1 MTPGAA
7 SAENRPAPPHPRELL
22 ALALDA
28 ARAAGRLL
36 VEGRPADLRVS
47 ATKTSPTDIVTEMDT
62 AAERLIVDRLLAAR
76 PADGVL
82 GEEGASG
89 EGTSG
94 VRWVIDPIDGTVNY
108 LYDLP
113 AWAVSIAAEVD
124 GAAVAGVVHVP
135 PLGETWTATRGG
147 GAYRTRDATGGDATG
162 GGVPGGGVPGN
173 GVPVRCAD
181 EVRVDRAL
189 VATGFGYDAGRRG
202 SQAEVLRGVL
212 PFVRDVRR
220 MGSAAIDLCH
230 VAGGRVDAYYER
242 GVQRWDVAA
251 AALIATEA
259 GAVVGGLHGRP
270 AGPEF
275 TLAAPAGLFGPLHDL
290 LAGLDPERG

>member
-7 SAENRPAPPHPRELL
+7 SAEDRPLPPDPRELL
-22 ALALDA
+22 ELALDA
-28 ARAAGRLL
+28 ALAAGRLL
-36 VEGRPADLRVS
+36 VEGRPPDLRVS

-76 PADGVL
+76 PQDGVL

-147 GAYRTRDATGGDATG
+147 GAYRTEDIIGDHATRDHATGD
-162 GGVPGGGVPGN
+162 

-212 PFVRDVRR
+212 PNVRDVRR